1 MWIELH
7 MGPLNDPRPVTVNTD
22 HIQDF
27 QPVTSNLESQ
37 THIWFTQEDGYIVV
51 EGYNRVRELV
61 VPGSKKLDNTGERLR
76 KREEFFRNR

>member
-1 MWIELH
+1 L
-7 MGPLNDPRPVTVNTD
+7 
-22 HIQDF
+22 